1 MIGTVLANILRFV
14 VLILIQ
20 VLVLDHLDVANGFMV
35 PYLYVLF
42 LLMLPIEL
50 PAWAQLS
57 IGALTGITMDFFSS
71 TPGMHMSACVLL
83 MFTRIHLL
91 RLLSPREGYEF
102 GTRPTLPTMG
112 FAWYI
117 TYAGI
122 LIVVHHLWLFI
133 VELHRFDGFFLTF
146 FRALLSAV
154 FTFALCLLAQFL
166 TSSADRER
174 R

>member
-1 MIGTVLANILRFV
+1 MINIVTRNITRFV
-14 VLILIQ
+14 LLILLQ
-20 VLVLDHLDVANGFMV
+20 ALVIDHLDLAHGWVV

-42 LLMLPIEL
+42 IISLPFDT
-50 PAWAQLS
+50 PPWATLVL
-57 IGALTGITMDFFSS
+57 GFVLGMVMDFFSS